1 MTTKL
6 TKITYPP
13 SNAAYTTLKTRDI
26 KTKDVKKTKDE
37 KILKRCEYEKDYSY
51 RA

>member
-1 MTTKL
+1 MTTRL
-6 TKITYPP
+6 TKITYLP
-13 SNAAYTTLKTRDI
+13 SNAAFTMLKNKGYKKQKTLK
-26 KTKDVKKTKDE
+26 KDE

>member
-1 MTTKL
+1 M
-6 TKITYPP
+6 
-13 SNAAYTTLKTRDI
+13 TLKNKGYK
-26 KTKDVKKTKDE
+26 KTKDVKKDV

>member
-1 MTTKL
+1 MTTRL

-13 SNAAYTTLKTRDI
+13 SNAAFMILKNKGYK
-26 KTKDVKKTKDE
+26 KTKDVKKE

>member
-1 MTTKL
+1 MTRL
-6 TKITYPP
+6 TKITYLP
-13 SNAAYTTLKTRDI
+13 SNAAFTML